1 MKLPLFHV
9 ILQKTPLK
17 FGFLVPFVCTGVA
30 LSFCWDCCSDFA
42 KLICFSLDRICKLD
56 ESKKLCSV
64 FSTNGGMRIS
74 EFDFATLDVGT
85 HEDCCPSSLFW
96 QSLVDLKQFLNT
108 KIQARSGNFR
118 SRNSKMTTFFHQN
131 FVTTGWSVFLYTHIS
146 QFPYG
151 WLFLDSELV
160 LSFPKTPHLRN
171 RNTWTQQTA
180 ASHDRGSKGTQPIWK
195 SLKSKLPVL

>member
-1 MKLPLFHV
+1 MKLSLFHV

-64 FSTNGGMRIS
+64 FSTNAGMRIS

-85 HEDCCPSSLFW
+85 HEDCCPSTLFW

-131 FVTTGWSVFLYTHIS
+131 FVTTGWSVFLYTHIA
-146 QFPYG
+146 QFLYG
-151 WLFLDSELV
+151 WLYLDSELV
-160 LSFPKTPHLRN
+160 LFDKFEINRKFFIPSSESADSYLR
-171 RNTWTQQTA
+171 R
-180 ASHDRGSKGTQPIWK
+180 
-195 SLKSKLPVL
+195 

>member
-42 KLICFSLDRICKLD
+42 KLIWFSLDRICKLD

-64 FSTNGGMRIS
+64 FSTNAGMRIS

-131 FVTTGWSVFLYTHIS
+131 CDYWMKHLLVHSYFTISLWLTFPRFRTGPFFRPRI
-146 QFPYG
+146 
-151 WLFLDSELV
+151 
-160 LSFPKTPHLRN
+160 KN
-171 RNTWTQQTA
+171 
-180 ASHDRGSKGTQPIWK
+180 
-195 SLKSKLPVL
+195 